1 MEALQISPAE
11 MVYVGDEQKDITTAN
26 QLGIRSVLVCRAEE
40 IPDYGQ
46 THTIKSLREVLGLI

>member
-1 MEALQISPAE
+1 